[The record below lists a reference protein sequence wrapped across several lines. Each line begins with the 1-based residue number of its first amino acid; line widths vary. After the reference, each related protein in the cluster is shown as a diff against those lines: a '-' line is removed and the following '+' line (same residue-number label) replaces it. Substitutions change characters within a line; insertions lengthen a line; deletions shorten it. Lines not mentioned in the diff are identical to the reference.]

1 MKNIKSIFTI
11 EHLVDGAMIVFALT
25 SVGNI
30 AEYMNSSGHNPI
42 TSYGA
47 ACALG
52 LGLVAISILL
62 ARVSPSD
69 KGTFW
74 FMLSATVAVAV
85 LSGAVQSKAYLKHGP
100 ADPLAAYLFGFGF
113 PVIGECLL
121 ALAMSV
127 YTEGQKRK
135 RLNASDD
142 AMNERINQ
150 FLNESLDNVDLS
162 KMATHIERQV
172 FAIVRNK
179 IDTIAKQRL
188 TQHKV
193 GSTSY
198 EVVRND
204 DEVGR
209 SLPDFGGKMDDITTK
224 EEGMLGEANEAK
236 IRKVGERRAAIVRL
250 VEMLGPMGAPELVQR
265 LAEDFGIKVS
275 AQTVRDDCA
284 HLTDALEFVTVG
296 RKWDVVRIVADQRP
310 APVGFSTN
318 GNH

>member
-193 GSTSY
+193 GRTDE
-198 EVVRND
+198 EVVQNSTNMGDITAND
-204 DEVGR
+204 DTRLV
-209 SLPDFGGKMDDITTK
+209 
-224 EEGMLGEANEAK
+224 EANEAK
-236 IRKVGERRAAIVRL
+236 QRKVVERRDAIVRMIEL
-250 VEMLGPMGAPELVQR
+250 VGPMSGPDLVQR
-265 LAEDFGIKVS
+265 LGEDIGIKAS

-284 HLTDALEFVTVG
+284 ALVEDGRLVVVG

-310 APVGFSTN
+310 EIVGFSTN

>member
-193 GSTSY
+193 GRTDE
-198 EVVRND
+198 EVVQNSTNMGDITAND
-204 DEVGR
+204 DTRLV
-209 SLPDFGGKMDDITTK
+209 
-224 EEGMLGEANEAK
+224 EANEAK
-236 IRKVGERRAAIVRL
+236 QRKVVERRDAIVRMIEL
-250 VEMLGPMGAPELVQR
+250 VGPMSGPDLVQR
-265 LAEDFGIKVS
+265 LGEDLGIKAS

-284 HLTDALEFVTVG
+284 ALVEDGRLVVVG

-310 APVGFSTN
+310 EIVGFSTN